1 MSRYPRYPP
10 HQSSSSTQPGHQQ
23 LRNPWISE
31 QQQLECRESQ
41 STNSSSSSRTYHQQ
55 QQHRGPGPPS
65 SLWLEPQGVVYNHQ
79 QLRAGGHFPP
89 TEQVEA
95 LVEGPPSSGPA
106 NPLLVPPSGV
116 KPQYASSSRAAS
128 DRDRPVTPASSP
140 GGGSGG
146 AVDGCGG
153 HCVAFE
159 NFCYYCLQVIF
170 IAGILTGVSL
180 TIAGGVLRSQ
190 SRGGDLLVLVYIG
203 CMIAMVCT
211 LLLSVQCCVRRNVKR
226 RKRALR
232 AARELRNAV
241 ASGSSAAAMNR
252 RSNPQ
257 AHADMIPLQDLTGGG
272 GVKVISGQQRPLPLQ
287 QQQPQQQYQPLLIR
301 LVQQQSSTMD
311 NQRHVPYHHQ
321 PSFRSG
327 HNDNRLEVSRSG
339 TPWWRR
345 HAELGPGVAES
356 RH

>member
-1 MSRYPRYPP
+1 MSRYPRYT
-10 HQSSSSTQPGHQQ
+10 SSTEPPATGHRQ

-31 QQQLECRESQ
+31 QQQQLECRESQ
-41 STNSSSSSRTYHQQ
+41 STNSSSSSRTYHQH

-65 SLWLEPQGVVYNHQ
+65 SLWLTHGHPEPPGAMISYNHQ
-79 QLRAGGHFPP
+79 QLRSGGHFQPAD
-89 TEQVEA
+89 QVEA
-95 LVEGPPSSGPA
+95 LVEGPHSSGPA
-106 NPLLVPPSGV
+106 NPLLVHASGTAAIT
-116 KPQYASSSRAAS
+116 KSQHYSSSSRAPS

-232 AARELRNAV
+232 TTREQRNAV
-241 ASGSSAAAMNR
+241 TIGGGNR
-252 RSNPQ
+252 RSNPS
-257 AHADMIPLQDLTGGG
+257 HGDVIPLQDLTGNTPHQ
-272 GVKVISGQQRPLPLQ
+272 QQRIPPSQ
-287 QQQPQQQYQPLLIR
+287 HQYQPLLVR
-301 LVQQQSSTMD
+301 LVQQQTTSMD
-311 NQRHVPYHHQ
+311 NQRRSGNMTHLPYSLQ
-321 PSFRSG
+321 PSFRRPK
-327 HNDNRLEVSRSG
+327 DEIKEWRKG
-339 TPWWRR
+339 T
-345 HAELGPGVAES
+345 VVTD
-356 RH
+356 